1 MIQQLLDK
9 YGNINSIKDAMKE
22 NPQLRQQVR
31 NEYSKVRSIVRKRI
45 ERVNKKY
52 GEDNSIPKSLRE
64 IPLDKD
70 EELLDALS
78 EVEMQREHPNAYNS
92 ITARKQEVLDYRKIL
107 ENEADIHERPYGQK
121 LRLENEFIERNF
133 GKFMQLF
140 KDRYGEDIFNYMDSS
155 RVVAWFESTMYMTRQ
170 EQARELY
177 KLLGDTKAFEG
188 MVTQR
193 HPLYK
198 RDNRTKDGFARDA
211 EGNHIKYNYRQRE
224 KNKQFR
230 EDLKSIAGI
239 TNGVKSKSKLKR

>member
-9 YGNINSIKDAMKE
+9 FETIDEIRKAMRE

-52 GEDNSIPKSLRE
+52 DEDNPIPKSLRE
-64 IPLDKD
+64 IPIGKD
-70 EELLDALS
+70 EELLEALS

-92 ITARKQEVLDYRKIL
+92 ITARKQEVLDYRQIL

-121 LRLENEFIERNF
+121 LRLENEFMERNF
-133 GKFMQLF
+133 GKFMQMF
-140 KDRYGEDIFNYMDSS
+140 KERYGEDIFNYMDSS
-155 RVVAWFESTMYMTRQ
+155 RVVAWFESTKYMPRQ
-170 EQARELY
+170 EQAREIY
-177 KLLGDTKAFEG
+177 NLLGNPKAFEG

-193 HPLYK
+193 HPIYK
-198 RDNRTKDGFARDA
+198 RDNRTKDGFARDK
-211 EGNHIKYNYRQRE
+211 EGKRIKYNYIQRE

-239 TNGVKSKSKLKR
+239 KNGVKSKSKLKR

>member
-9 YGNINSIKDAMKE
+9 FETIDEIKKAMRE

-52 GEDNSIPKSLRE
+52 DEDNPIPKSLRE
-64 IPLDKD
+64 IPIGKD
-70 EELLDALS
+70 EELLEALS

-92 ITARKQEVLDYRKIL
+92 ITARKQEVLDYRQIL

-121 LRLENEFIERNF
+121 LRLENEFMERNF
-133 GKFMQLF
+133 GKLMQLF
-140 KDRYGEDIFNYMDSS
+140 KERYGEDIFNYMDSS
-155 RVVAWFESTMYMTRQ
+155 RVVAWFESTKYMSRQ
-170 EQARELY
+170 EQALELY
-177 KLLGDTKAFEG
+177 KLLGDPKAFEG

-193 HPLYK
+193 HPIYK
-198 RDNRTKDGFARDA
+198 RDNRTKDGFARDK
-211 EGNHIKYNYRQRE
+211 EGKRIKYNYIQRE

-239 TNGVKSKSKLKR
+239 KNGVKSKSKLKR